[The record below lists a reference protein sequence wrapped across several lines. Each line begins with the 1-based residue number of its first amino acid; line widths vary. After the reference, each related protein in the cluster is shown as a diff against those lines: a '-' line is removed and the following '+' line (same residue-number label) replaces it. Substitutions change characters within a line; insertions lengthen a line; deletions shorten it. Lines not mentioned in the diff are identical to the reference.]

1 MDVIGTAD
9 PYFHA
14 KIDDGQ
20 IEFRYVHRF
29 RSDFLLKKCQIL
41 VPLVLLIL

>member
-9 PYFHA
+9 PYFRA

-20 IEFRYVHRF
+20 IEFMYVIL
-29 RSDFLLKKCQIL
+29 FLFYFNRRLEIL
-41 VPLVLLIL
+41 VQLVLLIH